1 MTDFLGDESPLEGE
15 TKYCAGCQKRKPLFD
30 FTLRTSKGG
39 YFALCKRCRALRAAF
54 NRDTERERIAKAHY
68 RATHREQVRT
78 YSRKRHQLEKRK
90 RFEEVVKQLGR
101 VDQ

>member
-1 MTDFLGDESPLEGE
+1 MTDFLGDESPLEGA
-15 TKYCAGCQKRKPLFD
+15 TKYCAGCQKKKPLSD

-54 NRDTERERIAKAHY
+54 NRDTERERIAKARY
-68 RATHREQVRT
+68 RAMHPDKVRA
-78 YSRKRHQLEKRK
+78 YSRKRHQIDKRRK
-90 RFEEVVKQLGR
+90 FEEVVKQLGR